1 MKRKYWVLLITF
13 AVVLFLDQYTKFV
26 VEKDLPL
33 HQRVEV
39 VHGFF
44 NLTHVRNPGGA
55 FGILGGR
62 RGPWGSVF
70 FVGVSAIAI
79 VSILFFFRRIRE
91 DEKNLA
97 LSFSLVLAGAVGNLL
112 DRLRYGE
119 VVDFL
124 EFYVSSFYWPAFNIA
139 DSAICIGIGLMAIE
153 MLFWDHKRKSKNGVG
168 G

>member
-13 AVVLFLDQYTKFV
+13 AVVLFLDQYTKSV
-26 VEKDLPL
+26 VEKNLPL

-39 VHGFF
+39 IHGFF

-70 FVGVSAIAI
+70 FVGVSALAIA
-79 VSILFFFRRIRE
+79 SILFFFWRIKE

-153 MLFWDHKRKSKNGVG
+153 MLFSDHKKKPKDGIG